1 LIPKLLE
8 RFTLRPD
15 WTASALATVLADAA
29 RKSDLGTYSA
39 RIVGTPDGR
48 PLGLYL
54 MHIQPHRHASV
65 LQLMSTQGR
74 EGVVLDRA
82 IAYAT
87 DCGAVAIRGRAQP
100 DFLDALAERR
110 AVLVPQLATV
120 VHARDKAVLEA
131 FRNGTA
137 FFTGLAGENW
147 MRLNGD
153 RF

>member
-1 LIPKLLE
+1 
-8 RFTLRPD
+8 
-15 WTASALATVLADAA
+15 
-29 RKSDLGTYSA
+29 
-39 RIVGTPDGR
+39 
-48 PLGLYL
+48 
-54 MHIQPHRHASV
+54 
-65 LQLMSTQGR
+65 
-74 EGVVLDRA
+74 VLDRA